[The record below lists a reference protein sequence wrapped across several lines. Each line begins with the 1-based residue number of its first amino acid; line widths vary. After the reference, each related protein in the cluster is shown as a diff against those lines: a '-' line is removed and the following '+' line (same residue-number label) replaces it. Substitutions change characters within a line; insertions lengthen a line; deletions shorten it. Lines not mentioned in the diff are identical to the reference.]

1 MRQGE
6 MDLPFNANSSKSP
19 IFIKLIMKKDWK
31 SGSSGRALA
40 WQALSS
46 NPVSAKKHKESNFDV
61 GFFYTPNI
69 REIA

>member
-6 MDLPFNANSSKSP
+6 MDLPFNANSSKAP
-19 IFIKLIMKKDWK
+19 IFIKLIMKKDWR

-46 NPVSAKKHKESNFDV
+46 NPVPATKDKKSNFDV
-61 GFFYTPNI
+61 WLFKYSVCK
-69 REIA
+69 